1 MKKQFFSLLLLISSS
16 IIVSAQTQEAQKID
30 EFGNINCEGYL
41 ARMDNTFLSAL
52 NDSSSKIYV
61 FVYEGNLTKP
71 KYDSNGKAIG
81 SESALPQMGLA
92 KARISSMKQYLKMK
106 KMPQE
111 KFVFVEA
118 GFLDNVKVELWNVPD
133 GATPPKPTPT
143 LKKMKYRKGKPVG
156 FCLGCC

>member
-1 MKKQFFSLLLLISSS
+1 MKKQLFSFLLLISFS
-16 IIVSAQTQEAQKID
+16 IIVSAQTLEAQKID
-30 EFGNINCEGYL
+30 EFGNVNCEGYL
-41 ARMDNTFLSAL
+41 ARMDNAL
-52 NDSSSKIYV
+52 LTAMNDPTSKIYV
-61 FVYEGNLTKP
+61 FVYEGNLTKS

-81 SESALPQMGLA
+81 FESSLPQMGLA
-92 KARISSMKQYLKMK
+92 KARISSMKKYLKMK
-106 KMPQE
+106 KIPQE

-118 GFLDNVKVELWNVPD
+118 GFLENFKVELWNMPD